1 VSGSENIVSSGT
13 GHRKNNDFTTTVM
26 DPAIFVPFLAH
37 KLSDIFSVLGFC
49 SLLSLF
55 ADYHHAYSHGEYVNV
70 RAELEQ
76 RTGELVEKHR
86 ETLEKNIRPSRAFY
100 CPLTR
105 GLEPVNSGQEEDL
118 S

>member
-1 VSGSENIVSSGT
+1 M
-13 GHRKNNDFTTTVM
+13 M
-26 DPAIFVPFLAH
+26 DPAIFIPFLAH
-37 KLSDIFSVLGFC
+37 KLSAVFSVLGFC
-49 SLLSLF
+49 SLLSIF
-55 ADYHHAYSHGEYVNV
+55 ADYHHAYSHGDYVNM

-76 RTGELVEKHR
+76 RTGALVEKHK